1 MLWVRVPPPQELQLV
16 NLHVV
21 QLGLKLMTNIGRN
34 PNASSGA
41 RSHIS
46 EVASDKRKSAYGDML
61 NKGYIIKENII
72 YEVLRGMS

>member
-1 MLWVRVPPPQELQLV
+1 
-16 NLHVV
+16 
-21 QLGLKLMTNIGRN
+21 MTNIGRN
-34 PNASSGA
+34 TNASSGA

-72 YEVLRGMS
+72 YEALRSMS